1 MRCVNLQGTNK
12 KFSAKDTLRRK
23 YKRMVHFY
31 KKRFPP
37 KENNNGHSKNITT
50 VATGYKKGS

>member
-1 MRCVNLQGTNK
+1 M
-12 KFSAKDTLRRK
+12 RRK

-37 KENNNGHSKNITT
+37 KENNNGHSKNIKT